1 MNTPP
6 LSARHNRSSAPEGS
20 VDPAYNGGMPS
31 SDRHPSIA
39 VIGAGPRGTSLIERI
54 GAHLSDP
61 SSPFHGTAFDLHVI
75 DEAESGAGRIWR
87 TDQTRELCMNTL
99 ADAVTLFTE
108 PSSTVQG
115 PVIEG
120 PTLYEW
126 SLLVLGSARPP
137 APVDDRIAADLAAIP
152 QSHREMFTSFP
163 VRDGLAADYL
173 DELRVT
179 RPEAHPSRALYGEY
193 LAWCYHRAVAAF
205 PAGTRVIRHRSH
217 AVSLTSTT
225 EGERVE
231 LSDGAP
237 VFADAVIVAAGWLP
251 RNPSASEQAFAR
263 DVAAD
268 PALVWVEPGSPVE
281 QDLTPIPDGAT
292 AIVRGLGMGF
302 FDTMALLSIGRG
314 GQFVED
320 SEAPGGLR
328 YLPSGREPILHVT
341 SRRGVPFRAKTLY
354 GSLPPRTEQRL
365 LLSVDWEHVPRPIN
379 FDRDLWPRIVA
390 DAYLSYYST
399 LHRVHPE
406 AFVGTLQHV
415 VDLIEDAVSSY
426 YSHAIQA
433 PSHPLDEMA
442 ITLNARIAPAIPNPA
457 DRFDLLLDMHPATGH
472 FDGPSDYDAWVQ
484 DAVAR
489 DLSEA
494 EQGRNSALKAG
505 LWSVSTAR
513 AVANR
518 VGSFGA
524 FDAESRASGFAM
536 LHAVGGMVGSG
547 PPAFRNRQLLALV
560 EAGIVHFI
568 GPGARVTVTPEGF
581 SAASPSVDGSR
592 VTTQVL
598 IDAWMHFHDVA
609 VTADPLAQSLLSAD
623 RARPFHIDARAGGRV
638 PTAGFDV
645 DAATGRVLR
654 TDGSLDPAVHIAG
667 IPVDDTLHDTII
679 SPMPGTDPPMLR
691 ETDRVALSALTQA
704 VAGESVDRA
713 IDAPLDVR
721 SAGPD
726 FAPHHQP
733 EGAHRA

>member
-31 SDRHPSIA
+31 SDRRPSIA

-61 SSPFHGTAFDLHVI
+61 ASPFHGTAFDLHVI

-126 SLLVLGSARPP
+126 SLLVLGSAHPP
-137 APVDDRIAADLAAIP
+137 VPVDDRIATDLAAIP
-152 QSHREMFTSFP
+152 QSHRELFTTFP

-173 DELRVT
+173 DELSVT

-193 LAWCYHRAVAAF
+193 LAWCYHRAVAAL
-205 PAGTRVIRHRSH
+205 PSGTRVIRHRSN
-217 AVSLTSTT
+217 AMGITT
-225 EGERVE
+225 DSEGERIE
-231 LSDGAP
+231 LADGGS
-237 VFADAVIVAAGWLP
+237 VFADAVVVAAGWLP
-251 RNPSASEQAFAR
+251 RQLSAAEHTFAR
-263 DVAAD
+263 EVAAD
-268 PALVWVEPGSPVE
+268 PALVWVEPASPIE
-281 QDLTPIPDGAT
+281 QDLGPVPDGAHT
-292 AIVRGLGMGF
+292 IVRGLGMGF

-314 GQFVED
+314 GRFIED
-320 SEAPGGLR
+320 PAAIGGLR
-328 YLPSGREPILHVT
+328 YVPSGREPILHVT

-354 GSLPPRTEQRL
+354 GSLPPRTEQRT
-365 LLSVDWEHVPRPIN
+365 LLSVDWEQIPRPIN

-390 DAYLSYYST
+390 DAYLSYYTT
-399 LHRVHPE
+399 LHRVRPD
-406 AFVGTLQHV
+406 AFSATLETV
-415 VDLIEDAVSSY
+415 LESIGNAVASY
-426 YSHAIQA
+426 YQRANA
-433 PSHPLDEMA
+433 VDSHPLDDMA
-442 ITLNARIAPAIPNPA
+442 VTLNDLIEPMIPNPA
-457 DRFDLLLDMHPATGH
+457 DRFDLLQDMHPATVH
-472 FDGPSDYDAWVQ
+472 FDDPESYDAWVR
-484 DAVAR
+484 AGVAR

-494 EQGRNSALKAG
+494 EQGRDSALKAG

-518 VGSFGA
+518 IGSFGG

-560 EAGIVHFI
+560 DAGIVHFI
-568 GPGARVTVTPEGF
+568 GPAARVTVTSEGF
-581 SAASPSVDGSR
+581 SAESPRVEGSR
-592 VTTQVL
+592 ITTQVL
-598 IDAWMHFHDVA
+598 IDAWMHFHDVT
-609 VTADPLAQSLLSAD
+609 VTADPLAQSLVAAE
-623 RARPFHIDARAGGRV
+623 RAQPFAINTRAGGRAK
-638 PTAGFDV
+638 TGGFDV
-645 DAATGRVLR
+645 DAETGRLLR
-654 TDGSLDPAVHIAG
+654 VDGTRDPAVHIAG

-704 VAGESVDRA
+704 TA
-713 IDAPLDVR
+713 AP
-721 SAGPD
+721 
-726 FAPHHQP
+726 FQPHGQTASHP
-733 EGAHRA
+733 EPQGAHRA

>member
-1 MNTPP
+1 
-6 LSARHNRSSAPEGS
+6 
-20 VDPAYNGGMPS
+20 MPS
-31 SDRHPSIA
+31 SERRPSLA
-39 VIGAGPRGTSLIERI
+39 VIGAGPRGTSLIERL
-54 GAHLSDP
+54 GAHLNDP
-61 SSPFHGTAFDLHVI
+61 ASRFHGTSFDLHVI

-126 SLLVLGSARPP
+126 SLLVLSSAHPP
-137 APVDDRIAADLAAIP
+137 APVDDRIATDLAAIP
-152 QSHREMFTSFP
+152 QSHRDLFTSFP
-163 VRDGLAADYL
+163 VREGLATDYL
-173 DELRVT
+173 GELLVT

-193 LAWCYHRAVAAF
+193 LAWCYHRAVAAL

-217 AVSLTSTT
+217 AVRLTSTIDGEHIDLA
-225 EGERVE
+225 EGP
-231 LSDGAP
+231 P
-237 VFADAVIVAAGWLP
+237 VLADAVIVAAGWLP
-251 RNPSASEQAFAR
+251 RNPSTAERAFAE
-263 DVAAD
+263 DVAAN
-268 PALVWVEPGSPVE
+268 PTLVWVEPGSPVE
-281 QDLTPIPDGAT
+281 QDLTPIPDGAS

-302 FDTMALLSIGRG
+302 FDTMALLSLGRG
-314 GQFVED
+314 GQFVD
-320 SEAPGGLR
+320 DAHAPGGLR
-328 YLPSGREPILHVT
+328 YIPSGREPILHVT

-365 LLSVDWEHVPRPIN
+365 LLSVDWEQVPRPIN

-399 LHRVHPE
+399 LHRVRPE
-406 AFVGTLQHV
+406 AFAGPLENV
-415 VDLIEDAVSSY
+415 VAIIEDAVSNY
-426 YSHAIQA
+426 YSRAGQLS
-433 PSHPLDEMA
+433 SHPLDEMA
-442 ITLNARIAPAIPNPA
+442 IDLNAQVAASIPNSA
-457 DRFDLLLDMHPATGH
+457 DRFNLLLDMHPAAGH
-472 FDGPSDYDAWVQ
+472 FDDPSDYDAWVH
-484 DAVAR
+484 DAVAS
-489 DLSEA
+489 DLNEA
-494 EQGRNSALKAG
+494 EYGRNSALKAG

-518 VGSFGA
+518 VGSFGT

-568 GPGARVTVTPEGF
+568 GPSARVTVTPEGF
-581 SAASPSVDGSR
+581 TAASPSVDGSR
-592 VTTQVL
+592 VTTHVL

-609 VTADPLAQSLLSAD
+609 ETADPLAQSLIAAD
-623 RARPFHIDARAGGRV
+623 RVRPFHISTREGGRV

-645 DAATGRVLR
+645 DAATGRALR
-654 TDGSLDPAVHIAG
+654 VDGSLDPAVHIAG

-691 ETDRVALSALTQA
+691 ETDRVALSALAQA
-704 VAGESVDRA
+704 VARNGTGNTHE
-713 IDAPLDVR
+713 APPSLR
-721 SAGPD
+721 SEAPE
-726 FAPHHQP
+726 FASDHRHQ
-733 EGAHRA
+733 GAHRA

>member
-1 MNTPP
+1 
-6 LSARHNRSSAPEGS
+6 
-20 VDPAYNGGMPS
+20 MPS
-31 SDRHPSIA
+31 SDTRPSLA

-61 SSPFHGTAFDLHVI
+61 TSPFRGTAFDLHVI

-108 PSSTVQG
+108 TSSTVQG

-126 SLLVLGSARPP
+126 SLLVLGSAQPP
-137 APVDDRIAADLAAIP
+137 VPLDDRIATDLSAIP
-152 QSHREMFTSFP
+152 QPHRDMFMNFP

-173 DELRVT
+173 DELRIT

-193 LAWCYHRAVAAF
+193 LAWCYHRAVAAL

-217 AVSLTSTT
+217 AVGLTSTAD
-225 EGERVE
+225 GERID
-231 LSDGAP
+231 LADGAP
-237 VFADAVIVAAGWLP
+237 VFADSVIVAAGWMP
-251 RNPSASEQAFAR
+251 RNPSASERAFAR
-263 DVAAD
+263 DVSAD
-268 PALVWVEPGSPVE
+268 PTLVWVEPGSPVE
-281 QDLTPIPDGAT
+281 QDLTPIPDGAP

-302 FDTMALLSIGRG
+302 FDTMALLSLGRG

-320 SEAPGGLR
+320 AEALDGLR

-365 LLSVDWEHVPRPIN
+365 LSRVDWARVPRPIN

-406 AFVGTLQHV
+406 AFAGSLENV
-415 VDLIEDAVSSY
+415 VDIIEEAVSGY
-426 YSHAIQA
+426 YSRADQLS
-433 PSHPLDEMA
+433 SHPLDEMA
-442 ITLNARIAPAIPNPA
+442 IVLNSRIAPSIPRPV
-457 DRFDLLLDMHPATGH
+457 DRFDLLLDMYPAARH
-472 FDGPSDYDAWVQ
+472 FENPSDYDAWVRH
-484 DAVAR
+484 AVAR
-489 DLSEA
+489 DLDEA
-494 EQGRNSALKAG
+494 EQGRESALKAG

-518 VGSFGA
+518 VGTFGA

-568 GPGARVTVTPEGF
+568 GPGARVTVSPDGF
-581 SAASPSVDGSR
+581 STASPSVDGSR
-592 VTTQVL
+592 VTTRVL
-598 IDAWMHFHDVA
+598 IDAWMHFHDVSE
-609 VTADPLAQSLLSAD
+609 TADPLAQSLLAAD
-623 RARPFHIDARAGGRV
+623 RARPFHINSRAGGRV

-654 TDGSLDPAVHIAG
+654 SDGTLDPAVHIAG

-691 ETDRVALSALTQA
+691 ETDRVALSALRQA
-704 VAGESVDRA
+704 VAGVTADRA
-713 IDAPLDVR
+713 ATTPLNLR
-721 SAGPD
+721 SAAPD
-726 FAPHHQP
+726 VESHHQP
-733 EGAHRA
+733 QGAHRA

>member
-1 MNTPP
+1 M
-6 LSARHNRSSAPEGS
+6 S
-20 VDPAYNGGMPS
+20 S
-31 SDRHPSIA
+31 SDQRPSLA

-61 SSPFHGTAFDLHVI
+61 TSPFHGTAVDLHVI

-108 PSSTVQG
+108 PSSTVRG

-126 SLLVLGSARPP
+126 SLLVLGSAQPP
-137 APVDDRIAADLAAIP
+137 AHLDDRLAADLAAIP

-163 VRDGLAADYL
+163 VRDGLAADYR
-173 DELRVT
+173 DELLAT

-193 LAWCYHRAVAAF
+193 LAWCYHRAVAAL

-217 AVSLTSTT
+217 AVGLTSTSD
-225 EGERVE
+225 GERID
-231 LSDGAP
+231 LADGPA
-237 VFADAVIVAAGWLP
+237 VLADAVIVAAGWLP
-251 RNPSASEQAFAR
+251 RNPSAAERAFAG

-268 PALVWVEPGSPVE
+268 PTLVWVEPASPVE
-281 QDLTPIPDGAT
+281 QDLSPIPDGAS

-302 FDTMALLSIGRG
+302 FDTMALLSLGRG
-314 GQFVED
+314 GQFVD
-320 SEAPGGLR
+320 DADAPGGLR
-328 YLPSGREPILHVT
+328 YIPSGREPILHVT

-365 LLSVDWEHVPRPIN
+365 LLSVDWERAPRPIN

-399 LHRVHPE
+399 LHRVRPE
-406 AFVGTLQHV
+406 AFAGSLADV
-415 VDLIEDAVSSY
+415 VDRIEDAVANY
-426 YSHAIQA
+426 YSRANQVS
-433 PSHPLDEMA
+433 SHPLDEMA
-442 ITLNARIAPAIPNPA
+442 ITLNSEIAPSIPNSA
-457 DRFDLLLDMHPATGH
+457 DRFDLLLDMHPAAGH

-484 DAVAR
+484 HAVAS

-494 EQGRNSALKAG
+494 EGGRDSALKAG

-518 VGSFGA
+518 VGSFGT

-568 GPGARVTVTPEGF
+568 GPGARVIVTPEGF

-592 VTTQVL
+592 VTTHVL

-609 VTADPLAQSLLSAD
+609 ETADPLAQSLIAAD
-623 RARPFHIDARAGGRV
+623 RVRPFHISTRGGDRV

-645 DAATGRVLR
+645 DAATGRALR
-654 TDGSLDPAVHIAG
+654 VDGSLDPAVHIAG

-679 SPMPGTDPPMLR
+679 SPMPGTDPPILR
-691 ETDRVALSALTQA
+691 GTGRGALSALTQA
-704 VAGESVDRA
+704 VARRVPGH
-713 IDAPLDVR
+713 APAA
-721 SAGPD
+721 SAGPRSEAPE
-726 FAPHHQP
+726 FASNHRHQ
-733 EGAHRA
+733 GAHRA